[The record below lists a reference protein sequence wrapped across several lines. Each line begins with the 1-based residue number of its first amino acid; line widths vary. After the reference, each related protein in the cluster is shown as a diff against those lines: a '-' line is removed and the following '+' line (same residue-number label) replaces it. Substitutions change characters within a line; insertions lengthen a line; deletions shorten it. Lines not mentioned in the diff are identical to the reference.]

1 MEPLIKRPTYFKQ
14 IEPYI
19 GTSLIKFLTG
29 QRRVGKSFLLKQIMD
44 ETLSRD
50 PSGKVIYINKE
61 DYAFDHL
68 KTDKDLMDYLSNHV
82 QTEANITLLIDEVQ
96 EIDGFEKALRSL
108 QLDGRYDIY
117 CTGSNATLLSGE
129 MATMLAGRYVQI
141 RVFSLTYP
149 EYLLFNK
156 FADTN
161 EALQQYIRTGGMPH
175 LINLRQDE
183 SVHLEYLSNVF
194 DSIVLRDIVSRYGV
208 RNVRLLQD
216 LILYLADNVGSLV
229 TAKRIAD
236 FLKSQKINIQS
247 KTILEYL
254 YYLETVF
261 CIDRVKRTEV
271 NGRKIFEIGDK
282 FYFEDLGIRHC
293 QIPFRVNDIGKVT
306 ENLIYHHLKAM
317 QHKVYVGKMDDREID
332 FVCDKEG
339 KTLYV
344 QVAYLVPDEKTHQRE
359 FGNLLKIND
368 NCRKVVVSWDPVSGS
383 DYKGIEH
390 WNIRSF
396 LKEFE
401 G

>member
-1 MEPLIKRPTYFKQ
+1 MRTNIKRPAYFNQ

-19 GTSLIKFLTG
+19 GDALIKFLTG
-29 QRRVGKSFLLKQIMD
+29 QRRVGKSFILRQIS
-44 ETLSRD
+44 EAIAEKD
-50 PSGKVIYINKE
+50 PTVRLVYINKE
-61 DYAFDHL
+61 DYTFDHL
-68 KTDKDLMDYLSNHV
+68 KTDKELMEYINSLSPS
-82 QTEANITLLIDEVQ
+82 EAKTTLLIDEVQ
-96 EIDGFEKALRSL
+96 EIEGFEKALRSL
-108 QLDGRYDIY
+108 QLTGRYDIY

-129 MATMLAGRYVQI
+129 LSTMLAGRYIQI

-149 EYLLFNK
+149 EFLVFNN
-156 FADTN
+156 FGDTN
-161 EALQQYIRTGGMPH
+161 GALQKYIRTGGMPH
-175 LINLRQDE
+175 LINLKHDE
-183 SVHLEYLSNVF
+183 SVHFEYLSNVF

-216 LILYLADNVGSLV
+216 LIVYLADNVGSLV
-229 TAKRIAD
+229 TAKRISD

-293 QIPFRVNDIGKVT
+293 QVPFQLKDIGKVT
-306 ENLIYHHLKAM
+306 ENLVYHHLKALRYNI
-317 QHKVYVGKMDDREID
+317 YVGKMGDKEID
-332 FVCDKEG
+332 FVCDRDG

-344 QVAYLVPDEKTHQRE
+344 QVAYLIVDEKTHQRE
-359 FGNLLKIND
+359 FGNLLNIND
-368 NCRKVVVSWDPVSGS
+368 NCRKILVSWDPVSGN

-390 WNIRSF
+390 WNIRNF
-396 LKEFE
+396 LMGFE